1 MLYTT
6 ATGLDNCCY
15 LEPTENHKL
24 FIDRKQKIINFIE
37 VMDNRFSN
45 IFNLTEDQ
53 AIALLK
59 KPLNTE
65 DGTSERYVGAAH
77 LINFPTQRSIQALIE
92 AIQDRDP
99 ALENRIARRKA
110 VESLGRLKAIAA
122 LPTLKSC
129 LVDEDTLTV
138 ENAVWAIGEIRTEDE
153 SILEA
158 IAELLT
164 KPNQTYRI
172 IIHTLANFDYK
183 SAINRIKPFT
193 SNDDEPTS
201 SAAIASL
208 ARLTGD
214 YSQMDRVVEFLQH
227 SNINARRACIQDL
240 IDAEYYPAISAIA
253 KAPISVA
260 FRLRGIRLLA
270 AKGLAADKIT
280 FADIE
285 SSLDQIIR
293 DRPQDIEMV
302 HEYDQPPSLEFLIR
316 ELYHTDF
323 GRCYLAGKTLLET
336 YPNEAPDALLQTYE
350 EEAHN
355 DYGAHF
361 HVVKLLGLLNYQP
374 GYDLILEALH
384 NTSPQFQKSRAAAA
398 IALGNLNA
406 TQAIPI
412 LKETL
417 DTPIFDLKY
426 ACLLALEQL
435 GDNCW
440 SIVADDHNPLIKA
453 KANQNAN

>member
-1 MLYTT
+1 
-6 ATGLDNCCY
+6 
-15 LEPTENHKL
+15 
-24 FIDRKQKIINFIE
+24 
-37 VMDNRFSN
+37 MDNRFSN

-77 LINFPTQRSIQALIE
+77 LINFPTERSINALIE
-92 AIQDRDP
+92 AIGDLDP

-110 VESLGRLKAIAA
+110 VESLGRLKAVQAMPI
-122 LPTLKSC
+122 LKSC
-129 LVDEDTLTV
+129 LADEDPLAV
-138 ENAVWAIGEIRTEDE
+138 ENAVWAIGEIGTEDQ

-158 IAELLT
+158 IANLLT
-164 KPNQTYRI
+164 KPHQTYRV

-183 SAINRIKPFT
+183 PAIERIKPFT
-193 SNDDEPTS
+193 DHDDEPIA
-201 SAAIASL
+201 SAAISSL
-208 ARLTGD
+208 ARLTRD
-214 YSQMDRVVEFLQH
+214 YIQMGRVVEFLQH
-227 SNINARRACIQDL
+227 DNVNARRACIQDL

-270 AKGLAADKIT
+270 AQGIGTRKIT
-280 FADIE
+280 FAEIE
-285 SSLDQIIR
+285 PSLDRIIR
-293 DRPQDIEMV
+293 DRPQDIDLV
-302 HEYDQPPSLEFLIR
+302 HEYDQPPTLEFLIR

-323 GRCYLAGKTLLET
+323 GRCYLAGKTLLEV
-336 YPNEAPDALLQTYE
+336 YPQEAVEALLQTYQS
-350 EEAHN
+350 EAHN

-361 HVVKLLGLLNYQP
+361 HVVKLLGLLQHQP
-374 GYDLILEALH
+374 SYDLIVEALH

-398 IALGNLNA
+398 IALGNLQA
-406 TQAIPI
+406 VQAIPL

-417 DTPIFDLKY
+417 DTPVFDLKY

-435 GDNCW
+435 GENCW
-440 SIVADDHNPLIKA
+440 AEVIDDQNLLIKT
-453 KANQNAN
+453 KANHQLNS

>member
-1 MLYTT
+1 
-6 ATGLDNCCY
+6 
-15 LEPTENHKL
+15 
-24 FIDRKQKIINFIE
+24 
-37 VMDNRFSN
+37 MDNRFSN
-45 IFNLTEDQ
+45 IFNLTEEQ

-77 LINFPTQRSIQALIE
+77 LINFPTERSINALIE
-92 AIQDRDP
+92 AIEDRDRR
-99 ALENRIARRKA
+99 LENRIARRKA
-110 VESLGRLKAIAA
+110 VESLGRLKAVKA
-122 LPTLKSC
+122 LPILRTC
-129 LVDEDTLTV
+129 LADEDVLTV
-138 ENAVWAIGEIRTEDE
+138 ENAVWSIGEIGTEDE
-153 SILEA
+153 SILEE
-158 IAELLT
+158 IANLLT
-164 KPNQTYRI
+164 KPNQTYRV

-183 SAINRIKPFT
+183 PAIDRIKPFT
-193 SNDDEPTS
+193 NYDDEPVQ

-214 YSQMDRVVEFLQH
+214 DSQMERVVEFLQH
-227 SNINARRACIQDL
+227 DNINARRACIQDL
-240 IDAEYYPAISAIA
+240 IDAEYYPAISAMA

-270 AKGLAADKIT
+270 AKGIGASKIN
-280 FADIE
+280 FAEIE
-285 SSLDQIIR
+285 SSLERIIR
-293 DRPQDIEMV
+293 DRPQDIELI
-302 HEYDQPPSLEFLIR
+302 HEYDQPPSLDFLIR

-336 YPNEAPDALLQTYE
+336 YSDEAADALLKTYA

-361 HVVKLLGLLNYQP
+361 HVIKLLGLLKHKVS
-374 GYDLILEALH
+374 YDLIVEALN

-398 IALGNLNA
+398 IALGNIGA
-406 TQAIPI
+406 VEAIPI

-417 DTPIFDLKY
+417 ATPIFDLKY

-435 GDNCW
+435 GENCW
-440 SIVADDHNPLIKA
+440 SIVVDDKNLLIKTSA
-453 KANQNAN
+453 KHKLSESDS

>member
-1 MLYTT
+1 
-6 ATGLDNCCY
+6 
-15 LEPTENHKL
+15 
-24 FIDRKQKIINFIE
+24 
-37 VMDNRFSN
+37 MDNRFSN

-59 KPLNTE
+59 QPLDTE

-77 LINFPTQRSIQALIE
+77 LINFPTKRAIQALIE
-92 AIQDRDP
+92 AIEDRDP
-99 ALENRIARRKA
+99 ALANRIARRKA
-110 VESLGRLKAIAA
+110 VESLGRLKAVEA

-129 LVDEDTLTV
+129 LTDEDALTV
-138 ENAVWAIGEIRTEDE
+138 ENAVWAIGEIGTEDQA
-153 SILEA
+153 ILEA

-164 KPNQTYRI
+164 KPNQTYRVI
-172 IIHTLANFDYK
+172 LHALANFNYQP
-183 SAINRIKPFT
+183 AIDRIKPFI
-193 SNDDEPTS
+193 NNEDEPTA
-201 SAAIASL
+201 SAAIATL

-227 SNINARRACIQDL
+227 SDVNARRACIQDL
-240 IDAEYYPAISAIA
+240 IDTNYYPAIPAIA
-253 KAPISVA
+253 VAPISVA
-260 FRLRGIRLLA
+260 FRLRGVKILA
-270 AKGLAADKIT
+270 TKGISAGKIT
-280 FADIE
+280 FAEIE

-302 HEYDQPPSLEFLIR
+302 HQYDQPPALEFLIR

-336 YPNEAPDALLQTYE
+336 YPNEAPAALLKTYA
-350 EEAHN
+350 EEANN

-374 GYDLILEALH
+374 GYDLIHEALH

-398 IALGNLNA
+398 IALGNLQA
-406 TQAIPI
+406 IQAIPI
-412 LKETL
+412 LKATL

-426 ACLLALEQL
+426 ACLLALEEL
-435 GDNCW
+435 GENCW
-440 SIVADDHNPLIKA
+440 SMVTDDQNLLIKA
-453 KANQNAN
+453 KAKHRLS

>member
-1 MLYTT
+1 
-6 ATGLDNCCY
+6 
-15 LEPTENHKL
+15 
-24 FIDRKQKIINFIE
+24 
-37 VMDNRFSN
+37 MDNRFSN

-59 KPLNTE
+59 KPLDTE

-77 LINFPTQRSIQALIE
+77 LINFPTERSINALIE
-92 AIQDRDP
+92 AIQDLDP

-110 VESLGRLKAIAA
+110 VESLGRLKATQA
-122 LPTLKSC
+122 LPTLKAC
-129 LVDEDTLTV
+129 LGDLDPLTV
-138 ENAVWAIGEIRTEDE
+138 ENAVWAIGEIGTEEE

-158 IAELLT
+158 IANLLT
-164 KPNQTYRI
+164 KPHQTYRV
-172 IIHTLANFDYK
+172 IIHTLANFNYLP
-183 SAINRIKPFT
+183 ALERIKPFI
-193 SNDDEPTS
+193 SHDDKSIT
-201 SAAIASL
+201 SAAIASV
-208 ARLTGD
+208 ARLGND

-227 SNINARRACIQDL
+227 DDINVRRACIQDL
-240 IDAEYYPAISAIA
+240 IDAEYYVAIPAIA

-270 AKGLAADKIT
+270 AKGLAIGKIN
-280 FADIE
+280 FAEIE
-285 SSLDQIIR
+285 PSLDRIIR
-293 DRPQDIEMV
+293 DRPQDIDLV
-302 HEYDQPPSLEFLIR
+302 HEYDLPPALEFLIR

-323 GRCYLAGKTLLET
+323 GRCYLASKTLLEV
-336 YPNEAPDALLQTYE
+336 YPQEAVAALLQTYQ

-361 HVVKLLGLLNYQP
+361 HVVKLLGLLKHQP
-374 GYDLILEALH
+374 SYDLIVEALH

-398 IALGNLNA
+398 IALGNLQA
-406 TQAIPI
+406 VQAIPL

-435 GDNCW
+435 GENCW
-440 SIVADDHNPLIKA
+440 SKVVDDQNLLIKT
-453 KANQNAN
+453 KANHQLNSN

>member
-1 MLYTT
+1 
-6 ATGLDNCCY
+6 
-15 LEPTENHKL
+15 
-24 FIDRKQKIINFIE
+24 
-37 VMDNRFSN
+37 MDNRFSN

-77 LINFPTQRSIQALIE
+77 LINFPTERSINALIE
-92 AIQDRDP
+92 AIADRDP

-110 VESLGRLKAIAA
+110 VESLGRLKATQAI
-122 LPTLKSC
+122 PTLKSC
-129 LVDEDTLTV
+129 LADEDTLTV
-138 ENAVWAIGEIRTEDE
+138 ENAVWAIGEIGTEDQ

-164 KPNQTYRI
+164 KPNQTYRV

-183 SAINRIKPFT
+183 PAIERIKPFT
-193 SNDDEPTS
+193 LDDDES
-201 SAAIASL
+201 IASAAIASL

-214 YSQMDRVVEFLQH
+214 SREMDQVTDFLQH
-227 SNINARRACIQDL
+227 SNVNARRACIQDL
-240 IDAEYYPAISAIA
+240 IDTEYYPAISAIA

-270 AKGLAADKIT
+270 AKGLASKNLT
-280 FADIE
+280 FAEIE
-285 SSLDQIIR
+285 PSLDQVIR

-302 HEYDQPPSLEFLIR
+302 HEYDQPPALDFLIR

-323 GRCYLAGKTLLET
+323 GRCYLAGKTLLEV
-336 YPNEAPDALLQTYE
+336 YPEKTPDALLKTYA

-355 DYGAHF
+355 DYGGHF
-361 HVVKLLGLLNYQP
+361 HVVKLLGLLKYQP
-374 GYDLILEALH
+374 GYDLIVEALH
-384 NTSPQFQKSRAAAA
+384 NTAPQFQKSRAAAA
-398 IALGNLNA
+398 IALGNLQA
-406 TQAIPI
+406 TQAISI

-417 DTPIFDLKY
+417 TTPIFDLKY

-435 GDNCW
+435 GENCW
-440 SIVADDHNPLIKA
+440 SEVEDDQNILIKA
-453 KANQNAN
+453 KANYKSSQI

>member
-1 MLYTT
+1 
-6 ATGLDNCCY
+6 
-15 LEPTENHKL
+15 
-24 FIDRKQKIINFIE
+24 
-37 VMDNRFSN
+37 MDKRFSN
-45 IFNLTEDQ
+45 IFNLTEEQ

-59 KPLNTE
+59 QPLDTE

-77 LINFPTQRSIQALIE
+77 LINFPTKRSIQALIE
-92 AIQDRDP
+92 AIEDRDP
-99 ALENRIARRKA
+99 ALANRIARRKA
-110 VESLGRLKAIAA
+110 VESLGRLKAVEA

-129 LVDEDTLTV
+129 LADEDKLAV
-138 ENAVWAIGEIRTEDE
+138 ENAVWAIGEIGTTDQ

-164 KPNQTYRI
+164 KPNQTYRVI
-172 IIHTLANFDYK
+172 LHTLANFNYQP
-183 SAINRIKPFT
+183 AIERIKPFT
-193 SNDDEPTS
+193 NNEDEPTA
-201 SAAIASL
+201 SAAIATL

-227 SNINARRACIQDL
+227 SDVNARRACIQDL
-240 IDAEYYPAISAIA
+240 IDTEYYPAIPAIA
-253 KAPISVA
+253 VAPISIA
-260 FRLRGIRLLA
+260 FRLRGVKILA
-270 AKGLAADKIT
+270 TKGISVGKIT
-280 FADIE
+280 FAEIE
-285 SSLDQIIR
+285 PSLDKIIR

-302 HEYDQPPSLEFLIR
+302 HEYDQPPALEFLIR

-336 YPNEAPDALLQTYE
+336 YPNQAPEALLKTYA
-350 EEAHN
+350 EEANN

-398 IALGNLNA
+398 IALGNLQVP
-406 TQAIPI
+406 QAIPI
-412 LKETL
+412 LKATL

-435 GDNCW
+435 GENCW
-440 SIVADDHNPLIKA
+440 LMVAEDQNPLIKA
-453 KANQNAN
+453 KADLHK

>member
-1 MLYTT
+1 
-6 ATGLDNCCY
+6 
-15 LEPTENHKL
+15 
-24 FIDRKQKIINFIE
+24 
-37 VMDNRFSN
+37 MDNRFSN

-59 KPLNTE
+59 KPLNSE

-77 LINFPTQRSIQALIE
+77 LINFPTERSINALIE
-92 AIQDRDP
+92 AIADRDP

-110 VESLGRLKAIAA
+110 VESLGRLKAVQA

-129 LVDEDTLTV
+129 LADEDALTV
-138 ENAVWAIGEIRTEDE
+138 ENAVWSIGEIGTEDE

-158 IAELLT
+158 IAKLLT
-164 KPNQTYRI
+164 KPNQTYRV

-183 SAINRIKPFT
+183 PAIERIRPFT
-193 SNDDEPTS
+193 NNDDEPIA
-201 SAAIASL
+201 SAAITSL

-214 YSQMDRVVEFLQH
+214 NNQMDRVVEFLQ
-227 SNINARRACIQDL
+227 NDNVNARRACIQDL
-240 IDAEYYPAISAIA
+240 IDAEYYPAISAIT

-270 AKGLAADKIT
+270 AKGIEAGKIT
-280 FADIE
+280 FADVE

-302 HEYDQPPSLEFLIR
+302 HEYDQPPSLDFLIR

-323 GRCYLAGKTLLET
+323 GRCYLAGKTILET
-336 YPNEAPDALLQTYE
+336 YPEQAPDALLQTYQ

-361 HVVKLLGLLNYQP
+361 HVVKLLGLLRYQT

-384 NTSPQFQKSRAAAA
+384 NNSPQFQKSRSAAA
-398 IALGNLNA
+398 IALGNINA

-412 LKETL
+412 LKETIN
-417 DTPIFDLKY
+417 TPIFDLKY

-435 GDNCW
+435 GENCW
-440 SIVADDHNPLIKA
+440 SMVAEDKNLLIKA
-453 KANQNAN
+453 KANHKLS